1 MFYNYVQ
8 APDGV
13 FSRYLDGYTVT
24 YFNEDVNCRPKDL
37 TPEQALE
44 LGVFPLQI
52 VTPPYH
58 NPITQALVLTNAVLV
73 NGVWT
78 QVYEVVELSPE
89 QIVYNENQAKA
100 ATKAQAASL
109 LTATDWTTIPD
120 VSDPA
125 LSDPYL
131 TNAAEF
137 AAYRSN
143 VRKIAVNPPVTVDV
157 WPVEP
162 NEVWS
167 EI

>member
-58 NPITQALVLTNAVLV
+58 DPLTQALVLADAVLV

-89 QIVYNENQAKA
+89 QIAYNEEQARQANKTQ
-100 ATKAQAASL
+100 ATAL
-109 LTATDWTTIPD
+109 LQQTDWTCTVDITNPQY
-120 VSDPA
+120 SN
-125 LSDPYL
+125 PYL
-131 TNAAEF
+131 ANQDEF
-137 AAYRSN
+137 LTYRSQ
-143 VRKIAVNPPVTVDV
+143 VRQVAVNPPVE
-157 WPVEP
+157 PVTFP
-162 NEVWS
+162 PQPDEVWAS
-167 EI
+167 A

>member
-8 APDGV
+8 APDEV

-58 NPITQALVLTNAVLV
+58 NPITQALVLADAVLV

-78 QVYEVVELSPE
+78 QVYEVVELDPE
-89 QIVYNENQAKA
+89 QQ
-100 ATKAQAASL
+100 AQAEAAAKQANKSQASTL
-109 LTATDWTTIPD
+109 LQQTDWVELGD
-120 VSDPA
+120 VADPTKP
-125 LSDPYL
+125 PYL
-131 TNAAEF
+131 SNKAEF
-137 AAYRSN
+137 TAYRAAL
-143 VRKIAVNPPVTVDV
+143 RAIAVNPPTEPAVF
-157 WPVEP
+157 PVAP
-162 NEVWS
+162 S
-167 EI
+167 EIWV

>member
-1 MFYNYVQ
+1 
-8 APDGV
+8 
-13 FSRYLDGYTVT
+13 VT

-58 NPITQALVLTNAVLV
+58 NPISQALVLADAVLV

-89 QIVYNENQAKA
+89 QIAYNEEQARQA
-100 ATKAQAASL
+100 NKAQASTL
-109 LTATDWTTIPD
+109 LQETDWVELPS

-125 LSDPYL
+125 STPYL
-131 TNAAEF
+131 TNANEF
-137 AAYRSN
+137 LAYRSAL
-143 VRKIAVNPPVTVDV
+143 RAIAVNPPT
-157 WPVEP
+157 EP
-162 NEVWS
+162 AVFPSKPDEVW
-167 EI
+167 E

>member
-8 APDGV
+8 APDAV

-58 NPITQALVLTNAVLV
+58 NPITQALVLADAVLV

-89 QIVYNENQAKA
+89 QIAYNEEQARQVN
-100 ATKAQAASL
+100 KAQASTL
-109 LTATDWTTIPD
+109 LQATDWVELGD
-120 VSDPA
+120 VADPTNP
-125 LSDPYL
+125 PYL
-131 TNAAEF
+131 SNKAAF
-137 AAYRSN
+137 TSYRAALRS
-143 VRKIAVNPPVTVDV
+143 IAVTPPTTPAVFPAKPD
-157 WPVEP
+157 
-162 NEVWS
+162 EVWLS
-167 EI
+167 

>member
-58 NPITQALVLTNAVLV
+58 NPITQALVLADAVLV

-78 QVYEVVELSPE
+78 QVYEVVELSSE
-89 QIVYNENQAKA
+89 QIAYNEEQARQA
-100 ATKAQAASL
+100 NKAQATAL
-109 LTATDWTTIPD
+109 LQETDWTCTVDITNPQY
-120 VSDPA
+120 SN
-125 LSDPYL
+125 PYL
-131 TNAAEF
+131 TNQDEF
-137 AAYRSN
+137 LTYRSQ
-143 VRKIAVNPPVTVDV
+143 VRQVAVNPPIDPVTFPPQPD
-157 WPVEP
+157 
-162 NEVWS
+162 EVWAS
-167 EI
+167 V